1 MRLFNYYLN
10 YFKRKNKFYYKSSIS
25 TLLFIKLHNKKIK
38 SSLIKNI
45 ANIKIVITFIFLF
58 LLLKI
63 KMLSNQKLKLKTNT
77 KRLFY
82 PNFSVKTS
90 NNLTSSFL
98 KNIKM
103 KQIKNSKKRNISLIK
118 ENISFSI
125 NLQKKLNSIFI
136 TKILN
141 QNKHS
146 RNKTLISKRKL
157 RNQKIID
164 CTHHYITELNDNK
177 NSAETTTTATTSKRN
192 FKNINNSNL
201 SKLNCKL
208 TKESFRK
215 IKNKIYNKFNSLKGH
230 SLHFQNKNNIEDDGY
245 IITEESIF
253 NSKNSSNYQNK
264 SNSKKS
270 CKNNS
275 YNSSFDNEEI
285 SFTYSDDTDTKRF
298 QNSKRKLNENFDNL
312 NNNVNNNNVYFG
324 RNYLSK
330 NNIKNNYLTCNINKN
345 DLNYENN
352 YQQDFLTF
360 YEEMHRKL
368 FGK

>member
-1 MRLFNYYLN
+1 ML
-10 YFKRKNKFYYKSSIS
+10 
-25 TLLFIKLHNKKIK
+25 
-38 SSLIKNI
+38 SSLR
-45 ANIKIVITFIFLF
+45 
-58 LLLKI
+58 
-63 KMLSNQKLKLKTNT
+63 LKLKP
-77 KRLFY
+77 KSKKLLF
-82 PNFSVKTS
+82 PNFTNNTS
-90 NNLTSSFL
+90 QNLTSSFF
-98 KNIKM
+98 KNFKM
-103 KQIKNSKKRNISLIK
+103 KTINNSKKRNISLIK
-118 ENISFSI
+118 ENTSFSI

-136 TKILN
+136 TKLSN

-164 CTHHYITELNDNK
+164 YTHHYMTELNDNK

-192 FKNINNSNL
+192 FKNININNSNL

-215 IKNKIYNKFNSLKGH
+215 IKNKIYNKFNSLKGN
-230 SLHFQNKNNIEDDGY
+230 SLHFQNKNNTEDDGY
-245 IITEESIF
+245 TITEESIF

-264 SNSKKS
+264 STSKKS
-270 CKNNS
+270 FKNNS
-275 YNSSFDNEEI
+275 YNSSFDNEDI
-285 SFTYSDDTDTKRF
+285 SFTYSDDTDTRRF
-298 QNSKRKLNENFDNL
+298 QNSKSQLNDNFYNL
-312 NNNVNNNNVYFG
+312 RNKFNNDNVYFG

-360 YEEMHRKL
+360 CEEMHKKL